1 MKSKFTKNN
10 DIKSLNGISIEDEAC
25 SYFILDFLSLQ
36 KFFVA
41 LSSQCNSLRL
51 NRATNT
57 TNSSYSLY
65 HGLCYVKQMITME
78 MSCYQIENIIKRWQ
92 EGVEVDSVSYK
103 GYLLGL
109 LMIPL
114 GICIDAISHTCF
126 LMCALNT
133 GKVMMIDKDGQFL
146 SHFMITINS

>member
-1 MKSKFTKNN
+1 
-10 DIKSLNGISIEDEAC
+10 
-25 SYFILDFLSLQ
+25 
-36 KFFVA
+36 
-41 LSSQCNSLRL
+41 
-51 NRATNT
+51 
-57 TNSSYSLY
+57 
-65 HGLCYVKQMITME
+65 ME
-78 MSCYQIENIIKRWQ
+78 MSCYQIENIIKSWQ
-92 EGVEVDSVSYK
+92 GVEVDSFSNK

-126 LMCALNT
+126 LMCALTT